1 MGTLHLVLFSPES
14 LLSGHRWRELL
25 EVEPYKSNIV
35 AFVVDKA
42 HCVKKWWV
50 FSWVLTMCII
60 YGQLWKGLCYT
71 HIRLILLHIV
81 GVRNSGKST
90 RRDKKYPLSEDV
102 KVMALTATASR
113 TLREDIMKLLR
124 MTNPVVI
131 AVSPD
136 KANIMYQVVPFVSMN
151 ATFGTLADQ
160 LAEQQLLIGRAIT
173 FC

>member
-1 MGTLHLVLFSPES
+1 
-14 LLSGHRWRELL
+14 
-25 EVEPYKSNIV
+25 
-35 AFVVDKA
+35 
-42 HCVKKWWV
+42 
-50 FSWVLTMCII
+50 
-60 YGQLWKGLCYT
+60 
-71 HIRLILLHIV
+71 
-81 GVRNSGKST
+81 
-90 RRDKKYPLSEDV
+90 
-102 KVMALTATASR
+102 MALTATASR